1 VAPLPGSSQASN
13 EPREDGAM
21 SSLPPPL
28 PGSGGPPGPARQH
41 WQPWQSTP
49 GVEHPQGTTILVL
62 GILSIV
68 VCGFLGPFAWNMGNK
83 TLREMDANPGV
94 VYSNRGNI
102 TAGRICGMIGCALM
116 VLQVL
121 FFIVWLVLLARIGDP
136 I

>member
-1 VAPLPGSSQASN
+1 V
-13 EPREDGAM
+13 D
-21 SSLPPPL
+21 
-28 PGSGGPPGPARQH
+28 
-41 WQPWQSTP
+41 
-49 GVEHPQGTTILVL
+49 HPQGTTILVL

-68 VCGFLGPFAWNMGNK
+68 VCGVLGPFAWNMGNQ
-83 TLREMDANPGV
+83 TLREIDANPGI
-94 VYSNRGNI
+94 VYRNRGNV

>member
-1 VAPLPGSSQASN
+1 
-13 EPREDGAM
+13 M

-28 PGSGGPPGPARQH
+28 PGSAGPPRQAGQQ

-62 GILSIV
+62 GILSLV
-68 VCGFLGPFAWNMGNK
+68 VCGILGPFAWNMGNK

-94 VYSNRGNI
+94 VYRNRGNV
-102 TAGRICGMIGCALM
+102 TAGRLCGMIGCALM

-121 FFIVWLVLLARIGDP
+121 LFFVWIVALARISDP